1 MKNKILIIV
10 SSSLVLINLLGCP
23 GAKRDELEFYR
34 GQVDSLRNVISN
46 FVIEYNQLKYESYV
60 QNQPFLISNL
70 YKKYDK
76 TFSQND
82 IDLINNL
89 LKLEQRPER
98 IERLERLKVFIYE
111 KIVEKETAQLQDQI
125 ERLKNEITFSTRK
138 GKFKLDDLKE
148 YLTNESNPRLRKSVY
163 NSNLNSLENLQKLQ
177 IQLLE
182 KRKKI
187 ILDSLNFGSYLQFAS
202 MIRQEDL
209 SKFYSTVNDFIS
221 STNDFYFQQLYELLR
236 IQRYS
241 QDYFN
246 SSDIYSLTKDPR
258 YERYFK
264 SDSLQNIFLR
274 TFYQIGFKIDSLPN
288 LQIAFEQR
296 DKRKAKLILPVKTR
310 GFTIR
315 IPEQSNLILD
325 LANGCE
331 SYYKAFSECGKLLPE
346 LFTKNEFFE
355 IKYFGGDVIPLTFSN
370 LFGNLLDEEKFLE
383 DNLFNSSR
391 VISNFLKQR
400 SFNKLFNVRKL
411 CADFIVEYL
420 MIDSSQTNPDSLIQI
435 YNSILGFNLL
445 PGDKAR
451 LFLSLNDY
459 FAEVEQLNAIFT
471 EAMMKTRIREKFGN
485 VWFKNSDLRTY
496 LMNFFTKNRELSKD
510 KFLVEIG
517 YYNLDPRFF
526 FNEVISLKEKSKIL
540 RQR

>member
-1 MKNKILIIV
+1 MKNRILIIV
-10 SSSLVLINLLGCP
+10 SSSLILINLLGCP

-111 KIVEKETAQLQDQI
+111 KIVEKETAQLRDQI

-485 VWFKNSDLRTY
+485 DWFKNSDLRTY

>member
-1 MKNKILIIV
+1 MKNRILIIV
-10 SSSLVLINLLGCP
+10 SSSLILINLLGCP

-34 GQVDSLRNVISN
+34 GQVDSLKNVISN

-111 KIVEKETAQLQDQI
+111 KIVEKETAQLRDQI

-148 YLTNESNPRLRKSVY
+148 YLANESNPRLRKSVY

-264 SDSLQNIFLR
+264 SDSLQSIFLR

-288 LQIAFEQR
+288 LQIAYEHR
-296 DKRKAKLILPVKTR
+296 DKRKAKLILPLKTR

-331 SYYKAFSECGKLLPE
+331 SYYEAFSECGKLLPE

-485 VWFKNSDLRTY
+485 DWFKNSDLRTY

>member
-1 MKNKILIIV
+1 MKNRILIIV
-10 SSSLVLINLLGCP
+10 SSSLILINLLGCP

-34 GQVDSLRNVISN
+34 GQVDSLKNVISN

-111 KIVEKETAQLQDQI
+111 KIVEKETAQLRDQI
-125 ERLKNEITFSTRK
+125 ERLKNEITFSTSK

-485 VWFKNSDLRTY
+485 DWFKNSDLRTY